1 MIKLKKVSVI
11 MNPVSVAISA
21 PVPVPVPVP
30 VPIIIKRSN
39 WSAPKHGKFIRSIQT
54 SPNAASLTKFG

>member
-1 MIKLKKVSVI
+1 
-11 MNPVSVAISA
+11 
-21 PVPVPVPVP
+21 

>member
-21 PVPVPVPVP
+21 PVPVP

>member
-1 MIKLKKVSVI
+1 

-21 PVPVPVPVP
+21 SAPASVP

-39 WSAPKHGKFIRSIQT
+39 WSWHQNMVSLSDPNFPQRGFVNEIWMIRK
-54 SPNAASLTKFG
+54 P